1 MLDGMFPHTDD
12 ALFAKCFP
20 RWVSLGIF
28 LPTVIAMACG
38 IFLSSFMSQV
48 TRQLC
53 LGFGLFGF
61 GLSSIWFTYHGVR
74 LGFLPGRF
82 LVSRSAT
89 PIRFWLT
96 VAMLLCFALPM
107 FLVGIF
113 GIYVSVFGSHAN

>member
-1 MLDGMFPHTDD
+1 MFPHGDD
-12 ALFAKCFP
+12 ALFARSFP

-28 LPTVIAMACG
+28 LPTVLAMACG
-38 IFLSSFMSQV
+38 IFLSNFISQA

-61 GLSSIWFTYHGVR
+61 SLSCIWLTIHGIR

-82 LVSRSAT
+82 LVSRAST

-96 VAMLLCFALPM
+96 IATLLCFAIP
-107 FLVGIF
+107 FLIMGIF
-113 GIYVSVFGSHAN
+113 GIYFSFGSHAT